1 MFMTFPPYVAGPLL
15 PVVVRVNA
23 GAAPRFA
30 SAPAA
35 VVAPVPP
42 CPTVRGVVR
51 PDSDVMLELFPD
63 VTSVEDAGIGVPL
76 TLVLLDNANGR

>member
-1 MFMTFPPYVAGPLL
+1 MYPAGFVLLYGVKPSAAWYCGMFMTFPPYVAGPLV

-42 CPTVRGVVR
+42 AVIGTVVS
-51 PDSDVMLELFPD
+51 PL
-63 VTSVEDAGIGVPL
+63 TAVPL
-76 TLVLLDNANGR
+76 AG

>member
-1 MFMTFPPYVAGPLL
+1 MFMTFPPYVAGPLV

-23 GAAPRFA
+23 GAAPRFT

-42 CPTVRGVVR
+42 
-51 PDSDVMLELFPD
+51 
-63 VTSVEDAGIGVPL
+63 DAGSNGDPSVSLPAAREPGNDALVPL
-76 TLVLLDNANGR
+76 IFPVASRSTIVEAVAAVV